1 MLIDRK
7 KALKAFDN
15 YVKKYDIG
23 DEKIKLKIDHTYRVC
38 ELCEKIA
45 LSLNLGNEEVDIA
58 WLTGLL
64 HDIGRFEQA
73 RLYNTFN
80 DSKSV
85 DHAFLGCKLLFED
98 GLIRKFVDDDSYD
111 EIIRKAIYN
120 HNKYEIGVC
129 NDMEMLHS
137 KIIRDADK
145 IDIMNLVVNLGEIK
159 LSDDNLGVSKKV
171 DESFRNHLSISHKD
185 KLARN
190 DSIIMMLAFVFD
202 LNFDY
207 SYRYYKDNNYI
218 DLFYSKLK
226 NKDIFSEYIEI
237 ANGYI
242 EGKCNNVRTKIY
254 S

>member
-1 MLIDRK
+1 M
-7 KALKAFDN
+7 KAFDEYTKQFDMEN
-15 YVKKYDIG
+15 DITLLKYN
-23 DEKIKLKIDHTYRVC
+23 HSYRVSKLSNMLAKGL
-38 ELCEKIA
+38 EL
-45 LSLNLGNEEVDIA
+45 NEENINLA
-58 WLTGLL
+58 TLIGLI
-64 HDIGRFEQA
+64 HDIGRFEQIKKFDT
-73 RLYNTFN
+73 LSDIGTM
-80 DSKSV
+80 
-85 DHAFLGCKLLFED
+85 DHADFGAYLLFEK
-98 GLIRKFVDDDSYD
+98 GLITKFTNNTHNYEVIKNSVSS
-111 EIIRKAIYN
+111 
-120 HNKYEIGVC
+120 HNKYSIDYDCCERALMHI
-129 NDMEMLHS
+129 N
-137 KIIRDADK
+137 IIRDADK

>member
-1 MLIDRK
+1 M
-7 KALKAFDN
+7 
-15 YVKKYDIG
+15 
-23 DEKIKLKIDHTYRVC
+23 
-38 ELCEKIA
+38 
-45 LSLNLGNEEVDIA
+45 
-58 WLTGLL
+58 
-64 HDIGRFEQA
+64 
-73 RLYNTFN
+73 
-80 DSKSV
+80 
-85 DHAFLGCKLLFED
+85 GCKLLFED

>member
-1 MLIDRK
+1 MINIEGAK
-7 KALKAFDN
+7 VAFDDF
-15 YVKKYDIG
+15 VSKYDIS
-23 DEKIKLKIDHTYRVC
+23 DERIKLKYDHTYRVC
-38 ELCEKIA
+38 EQSLKISESIGLDDENTN
-45 LSLNLGNEEVDIA
+45 LSFLIA
-58 WLTGLL
+58 LL

-145 IDIMNLVVNLGEIK
+145 IDILYEVADGILMKDVDLRDLCISENYFRQFQ
-159 LSDDNLGVSKKV
+159 SKKTIKIT
-171 DESFRNHLSISHKD
+171 DEQNDLD
-185 KLARN
+185 KL
-190 DSIIMMLAFVFD
+190 ILKIAFIFD
-202 LNFDY
+202 LNFEC
-207 SYRYYKDNNYI
+207 
-218 DLFYSKLK
+218 SKK
-226 NKDIFSEYIEI
+226 IIKEEKYIERI
-237 ANGYI
+237 LNRFEFKNEKAINQI
-242 EGKCNNVRTKIY
+242 REIKTIIKNF
-254 S
+254 

>member
-1 MLIDRK
+1 MINIESAK
-7 KALKAFDN
+7 VAFDDF
-15 YVKKYDIG
+15 VSKYDIS
-23 DEKIKLKIDHTYRVC
+23 DERIKLKYDHTYRVC
-38 ELCEKIA
+38 EQSLKISESIGLDDENTN
-45 LSLNLGNEEVDIA
+45 LSFLIA
-58 WLTGLL
+58 LL

-85 DHAFLGCKLLFED
+85 DHAFFGCKLLFED

-185 KLARN
+185 KIARN

-218 DLFYSKLK
+218 DLKRLENKNVIVVGATTFLK
-226 NKDIFSEYIEI
+226 
-237 ANGYI
+237 
-242 EGKCNNVRTKIY
+242 R
-254 S
+254 

>member
-1 MLIDRK
+1 MINIESAK
-7 KALKAFDN
+7 VAFDDF
-15 YVKKYDIG
+15 VSKYDIS
-23 DEKIKLKIDHTYRVC
+23 DERIKLKYDHTYRVC
-38 ELCEKIA
+38 EQSLKISESIGLDDENTN
-45 LSLNLGNEEVDIA
+45 LSFLIA
-58 WLTGLL
+58 LL

-85 DHAFLGCKLLFED
+85 DHAFFGCKLLFED

-185 KLARN
+185 KIARN

>member
-1 MLIDRK
+1 MINIESAK
-7 KALKAFDN
+7 VAFDDF
-15 YVKKYDIG
+15 VSKYDIS
-23 DEKIKLKIDHTYRVC
+23 DERIKLKYDHTYRVC
-38 ELCEKIA
+38 EQSLKISESIGLDDENTN
-45 LSLNLGNEEVDIA
+45 LSFLIA
-58 WLTGLL
+58 LL

-85 DHAFLGCKLLFED
+85 DHAFWGCKLLFED

-185 KLARN
+185 KIARN

-242 EGKCNNVRTKIY
+242 EGKCKDVRTKIY

>member
-1 MLIDRK
+1 M
-7 KALKAFDN
+7 
-15 YVKKYDIG
+15 
-23 DEKIKLKIDHTYRVC
+23 
-38 ELCEKIA
+38 
-45 LSLNLGNEEVDIA
+45 
-58 WLTGLL
+58 
-64 HDIGRFEQA
+64 
-73 RLYNTFN
+73 LYNTFN

-171 DESFRNHLSISHKD
+171 DESFRNHLCISHKD

>member
-1 MLIDRK
+1 MINIESAK
-7 KALKAFDN
+7 VAFDDF
-15 YVKKYDIG
+15 VSKYDIS
-23 DEKIKLKIDHTYRVC
+23 DERIKLKYDHTYRVC
-38 ELCEKIA
+38 EQSLKISESIGLDDENTN
-45 LSLNLGNEEVDIA
+45 LSFLIA
-58 WLTGLL
+58 LL

-159 LSDDNLGVSKKV
+159 LSDDSLGVSKKV